1 MAENSVSTITTLT
14 STGNM
19 ESDSSESMDV
29 EAQQEHYLYIAME
42 LCESGTLEAWMK
54 RNPKRSQEESIM
66 MFQEICCGVN
76 YIHKKKH
83 IHRDLKPSNIYLTK
97 DRHVKIGD
105 FGLATNIGKTRAVV
119 APVGQEPEAHASGQ
133 TCGVGTPL
141 YMAPEQHS
149 GKLCDEK
156 VDIYSLGLIF
166 LELLVHFETLA
177 ERQDVL
183 RKINEEI
190 YIPPFERRVLNVLRQ
205 MVKKN
210 PQERPSAKVVLIHL
224 ETRATR

>member
-1 MAENSVSTITTLT
+1 MVENSVSTITTLT
-14 STGNM
+14 STENM
-19 ESDSSESMDV
+19 EPDTSEGMDV
-29 EAQQEHYLYIAME
+29 ENPQEHYLYIAME

-54 RNPKRSQEESIM
+54 TNPKRSQEESITI
-66 MFQEICCGVN
+66 FQEICSGVN
-76 YIHKKKH
+76 YIHMKKH

-97 DRHVKIGD
+97 DGHVKIGD
-105 FGLATNIGKTRAVV
+105 FGLATNIGKTRAVGV
-119 APVGQEPEAHASGQ
+119 PGGQEPDTHASGQ
-133 TCGVGTPL
+133 TRGVGTPS
-141 YMAPEQHS
+141 YMAPEQNA
-149 GKLCDEK
+149 GELYDEK

-166 LELLVHFETLA
+166 LELMVHFETLA

-190 YIPPFERRVLNVLRQ
+190 YIPPFERRVLKVLRQ

>member
-1 MAENSVSTITTLT
+1 MAENSVSTINTLT

-54 RNPKRSQEESIM
+54 RNPKRSQEESIT

-76 YIHKKKH
+76 NIHKKKH

-97 DRHVKIGD
+97 DGHVKIGD
-105 FGLATNIGKTRAVV
+105 FGLATNIGKTRADGV
-119 APVGQEPEAHASGQ
+119 PGGQEPEANASGQ

-190 YIPPFERRVLNVLRQ
+190 YIPLFERRVLNVLRQ

>member
-105 FGLATNIGKTRAVV
+105 FGLATNIGKTRAVG
-119 APVGQEPEAHASGQ
+119 APAGQEPEANASGK

-149 GKLCDEK
+149 GKLYDEK

-166 LELLVHFETLA
+166 LELLVHFETVA

-183 RKINEEI
+183 RKINEKT
-190 YIPPFERRVLNVLRQ
+190 YIPLFEQRILDVLRQ

-210 PQERPSAKVVLIHL
+210 PQKRPRACWVLKQL
-224 ETRATR
+224 ETRVTG